1 MAYRRCST
9 GTFHFTQCP
18 NSPTISQTYLPLLL
32 LVLSNDRCYLTAFSV
47 GISQVLLN
55 TEPLL
60 KTENSSHASNKL
72 QSTLQ
77 ANFTLVIYPLTN
89 VAFIQWPDSDTLT
102 GKSTNWTT
110 FILCGSRRSG
120 KYLYMEAA
128 SWHTLSPILSNS
140 NSWYSHST
148 ALLLSIDC
156 FSCPTTYETVL
167 NTWYSWINSLKLLQ
181 NDWCTGTIFMAMVIK
196 LCPYEYI

>member
-9 GTFHFTQCP
+9 GAFHFTQCP
-18 NSPTISQTYLPLLL
+18 KFPTTSQTYLPLLL
-32 LVLSNDRCYLTAFSV
+32 LVFSNDRCYMTAFFV

-55 TEPLL
+55 TERLL
-60 KTENSSHASNKL
+60 KTKNSSHASNKL

-77 ANFTLVIYPLTN
+77 ASFTLVIYPLTH

-102 GKSTNWTT
+102 GKSTICTT

-128 SWHTLSPILSNS
+128 SCHTLSPILSNS

-148 ALLLSIDC
+148 AFLLSIVC
-156 FSCPTTYETVL
+156 FSCPTIYETVL
-167 NTWYSWINSLKLLQ
+167 ITWYSWINSLKLLQ
-181 NDWCTGTIFMAMVIK
+181 NDWCTVPLFMAMVIK
-196 LCPYEYI
+196 LSPYEYM